1 MIMTR
6 FEQRSDEWR
15 TAKLVKIGGTRL
27 KNVFKSDNLTLI
39 DELIS
44 EEGSDE
50 ADEIYVNTEMQR
62 GIDLEPVA
70 FELYQEVKGIEL
82 EESPNLCLADW
93 SDLLCLS
100 PDAFTLELEGAVE
113 LKCPKTKTHVKY
125 IRMNKIPSEYI
136 YQVYTYFLVN
146 NDLEWLDFVSF
157 DPRFKP
163 QPMWVKRVTRDEI
176 LEELSDVK
184 GDFLKFEEKY
194 KKYRTKIIDY

>member
-15 TAKLVKIGGTRL
+15 TAKLGKIGGTRL

-39 DELIS
+39 DELIA
-44 EEGSDE
+44 EEGSEE
-50 ADEIYVNTEMQR
+50 ADEIYVTSEMQR

-70 FELYQEVKGIEL
+70 FELYQKVKEVEL

-100 PDAFTLELEGAVE
+100 PDAFTLDLIGGVE

-125 IRMNKIPSEYI
+125 IRMGKIPSEYI
-136 YQVYTYFLVN
+136 YQVYDYFLVN
-146 NDLEWLDFVSF
+146 NDLQWLDFVSF

-163 QPMWVKRVTRDEI
+163 QPMWVKRVLRSEI
-176 LEELSDVK
+176 SEILSDVK
-184 GDFLKFEEKY
+184 GEFLKFEQKY
-194 KKYRTKIIDY
+194 KKYRTQIIDY